1 MVWATVTVRIEQ
13 RAWLAVPTWA
23 VLSDADG
30 WIAADCAP
38 RYVAAM
44 PGKLIQ
50 ALKTVKKL
58 NPVGRY
64 LSTLRSQYPRP
75 AAALGRQV
83 SASDER

>member
-50 ALKTVKKL
+50 ALKAVKKL
-58 NPVGRY
+58 NPVGR
-64 LSTLRSQYPRP
+64 
-75 AAALGRQV
+75 
-83 SASDER
+83 